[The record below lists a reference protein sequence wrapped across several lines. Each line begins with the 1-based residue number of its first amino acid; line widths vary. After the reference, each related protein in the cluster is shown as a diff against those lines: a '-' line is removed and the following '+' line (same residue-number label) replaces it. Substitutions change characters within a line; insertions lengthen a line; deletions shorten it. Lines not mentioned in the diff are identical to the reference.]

1 MDYIR
6 IPVSLKFEKDD
17 FFHDFVEPIKNDRG
31 LSTLIV
37 GLLRLYYENTTVKA
51 EYEEFIKLTDPL
63 FRIKQQLD
71 RMVLEHSKS
80 MMAAEALEEVIESKK
95 DKSMDTI
102 IDRLNNLESVMA
114 IMPKLQKDIENLV
127 SGLQVGVAIK
137 NEDIKLTSEVA
148 LVVEKVSEESEGGVS
163 RDDGFKSSVGVG
175 VEFRDRFGDGSGVE
189 FGVNS
194 GVFLSQGEEKIIEE
208 EDKPK
213 NPASFAKLL
222 GSVKK

>member
-37 GLLRLYYENTTVKA
+37 GLLRLYYENAVVKS
-51 EYEEFIKLTDPL
+51 EYDEFIKLTDPL

-80 MMAAEALEEVIESKK
+80 MMAAEALEEVIGSKK

-127 SGLQVGVAIK
+127 SGLQVGVATK
-137 NEDIKLTSEVA
+137 NEDIKLTSEVT
-148 LVVEKVSEESEGGVS
+148 LVVEKVREESEEVVS

-175 VEFRDRFGDGSGVE
+175 IEFGNRFGDGSGVE

-194 GVFLSQGEEKIIEE
+194 GVVLPKGEEKILEE

-213 NPASFAKLL
+213 KPESFAKLL